1 MNEYYVSKIEH
12 GNSVHM
18 VIRWGVFRR
27 EHSDTE
33 MLNRPKENL
42 NLIVWT
48 YEKLYA
54 EKIAEM
60 LNVDEYIHERYFE
73 EN

>member
-1 MNEYYVSKIEH
+1 MNEYYVDKIVEE
-12 GNSVHM
+12 NPAYKQ
-18 VIRWGVFRR
+18 IKWGVFRR

-33 MLNRPKENL
+33 MLNAPKENM

-48 YEKLYA
+48 YEKVYA
-54 EKIAEM
+54 DKIAEM
-60 LNVDEYIHERYFE
+60 LNVDEYIHERYLE

>member
-1 MNEYYVSKIEH
+1 MNEYYVAKIEH
-12 GNSVHM
+12 GNSIHM
-18 VIRWGVFRR
+18 DIYWGVFRR

-33 MLNRPKENL
+33 ALNKPKENL

-48 YEKLYA
+48 YEKIYA
-54 EKIAEM
+54 EKIAEI
-60 LNVDEYIHERYFE
+60 LNVDEFIHERYIE

>member
-1 MNEYYVSKIEH
+1 MNEYYVEEIVEENGFYRQIK
-12 GNSVHM
+12 
-18 VIRWGVFRR
+18 WGVFIR
-27 EHSDTE
+27 EHSDSE
-33 MLNRPKENL
+33 MLNKPKENL

-48 YEKLYA
+48 YEKIYA

-60 LNVDEYIHERYFE
+60 LNVDEFIHIKYME

>member
-1 MNEYYVSKIEH
+1 MNEYYVAKIEH

-18 VIRWGVFRR
+18 DIYWGVFRQ

-33 MLNRPKENL
+33 MLNKPKENL
-42 NLIVWT
+42 KLIVWT
-48 YEKLYA
+48 YEKIYA

-60 LNVDEYIHERYFE
+60 LNVDEYIHERYIE